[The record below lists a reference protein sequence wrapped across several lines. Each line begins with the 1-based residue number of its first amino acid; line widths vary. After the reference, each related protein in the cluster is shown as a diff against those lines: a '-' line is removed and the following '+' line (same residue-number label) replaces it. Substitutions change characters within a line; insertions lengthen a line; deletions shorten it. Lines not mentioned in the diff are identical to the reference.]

1 MPPSVVAFTAFLA
14 AIGVMRLVEIA
25 VSRRRAAGSA
35 APAVAEPWL
44 FPLMAALHAGLV
56 TLPLVEVLALGR
68 AASWVTFAPALTVLV
83 GATALRIW
91 TLGSLGRAW
100 NVRVVPP
107 PPDRIVTTG
116 PYAWIRHPNYLVVIL
131 EIAAIPMLH
140 GAWGAAVAL
149 SALNAFVLW
158 HRIRTEEAALA
169 EIPEWARAMA
179 DRKRLVPFLW

>member
-1 MPPSVVAFTAFLA
+1 MTLTIVVFTSFLA
-14 AIGVMRLVEIA
+14 AIGTMRLIEMA
-25 VSRRRAAGSA
+25 VSRRRAANAGA
-35 APAVAEPWL
+35 QPVAEPWL

-56 TLPLVEVLALGR
+56 TLPLIEVLTLDR
-68 AASWVTFAPALTVLV
+68 PASWVTFAPALTVLV
-83 GATALRIW
+83 LATALRVW
-91 TLGSLGRAW
+91 TLGALGQAW

-140 GAWGAAVAL
+140 GAWITTVAL

-158 HRIRTEEAALA
+158 HRIRTEEASLSA
-169 EIPEWARAMA
+169 IPEWASAMA